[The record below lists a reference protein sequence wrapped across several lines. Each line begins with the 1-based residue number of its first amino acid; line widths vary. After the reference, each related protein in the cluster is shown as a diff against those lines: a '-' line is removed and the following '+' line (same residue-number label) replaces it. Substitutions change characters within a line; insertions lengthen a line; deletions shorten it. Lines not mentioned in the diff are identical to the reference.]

1 MEAYRSQILTR
12 LMKGRPPHEVSYLNS
27 LFGIACPNSENISG
41 SDVVA
46 FFKKS
51 KVDMVSQIC
60 AVNRTL
66 PLCFVGL
73 TQVDMAAG

>member
-1 MEAYRSQILTR
+1 MEAFRSQILTR

-27 LFGIACPNSENISG
+27 LFGMACPNSENISG

-51 KVDMVSQIC
+51 KVEMVSISMFEREIELYLLLYR
-60 AVNRTL
+60 AH
-66 PLCFVGL
+66 
-73 TQVDMAAG
+73 